1 VAYSWNFG
9 DGNNSTLA
17 TPYHAYAQ
25 EGTYLVALVSTAGN
39 SCSDTLVQSVSILSK
54 PDLIWTL
61 GPACKDNLTV
71 FESQSTIPSGTV
83 DSTSWLVNL
92 QFPFHGTSGY
102 YVFTTFGIQYLH
114 LYTVSDLGC
123 PRDTLILVDVQP
135 GVSSAFNVEPI
146 SVLAG
151 DTVTLTSQSSGQSGQ
166 SWWVNQ
172 QFMGNQSTA
181 QLVVGDSL
189 EGQTLHASLIA
200 ENAIGCTDTAHLS
213 IQVNERI
220 LDIKV
225 KQVFYSEIN
234 ELNQVGAELVNLGT
248 LPITQAQL
256 YFSLSGQTL
265 FSSYFNDTILPG
277 NSFYYL
283 FPSSPDFSTL
293 EYNGIGDFYCVEAD
307 LEPFYS
313 QKELDLSNNQQC
325 SVLEEQSYELSA
337 PYPNP
342 ANNQSSMTLVINE
355 TSTLSLEVINTLG
368 QKTTRL
374 LHNQVFE
381 PGTYILSL
389 DMVTWAS
396 GSYFIR
402 CNNGE
407 FTKVYRIL
415 KNTE

>member
-1 VAYSWNFG
+1 
-9 DGNNSTLA
+9 
-17 TPYHAYAQ
+17 
-25 EGTYLVALVSTAGN
+25 
-39 SCSDTLVQSVSILSK
+39 
-54 PDLIWTL
+54 
-61 GPACKDNLTV
+61 
-71 FESQSTIPSGTV
+71 
-83 DSTSWLVNL
+83 
-92 QFPFHGTSGY
+92 
-102 YVFTTFGIQYLH
+102 
-114 LYTVSDLGC
+114 
-123 PRDTLILVDVQP
+123 
-135 GVSSAFNVEPI
+135 
-146 SVLAG
+146 
-151 DTVTLTSQSSGQSGQ
+151 
-166 SWWVNQ
+166 
-172 QFMGNQSTA
+172 
-181 QLVVGDSL
+181 
-189 EGQTLHASLIA
+189 LHASLIA

-368 QKTTRL
+368 QKMTRL